1 MENAL
6 SAFPFPTNL
15 GDFPEVRTAVYSL
28 AGVGG
33 SMRGGPSSRGWAV
46 TIWMVGCLGGV
57 AFIPSSQ
64 RPCAGWCL
72 MLMGQGQRGLL
83 IREEPWTLGNPSP
96 EASVALLD

>member
-15 GDFPEVRTAVYSL
+15 GDFPEVRTVVYSH